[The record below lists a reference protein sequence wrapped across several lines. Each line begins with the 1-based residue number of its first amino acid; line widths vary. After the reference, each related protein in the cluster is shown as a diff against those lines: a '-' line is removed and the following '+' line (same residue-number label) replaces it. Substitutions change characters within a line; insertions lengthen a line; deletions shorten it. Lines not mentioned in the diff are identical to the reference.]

1 VSTPQPPREDSPAAQ
16 EVSLEAAA
24 EDPLEAAREALAR
37 ARTTARALGY
47 RPGAKAG
54 TRART
59 GLGERRSPTGTAAPR
74 DPQALGDEVERLV
87 AARGW
92 DAEVQ
97 VGSVVGRWPTIVG
110 HHVAAHVTPV
120 AFEGS
125 VLTVQADSTAWATQ
139 MTLLTSSV
147 LARIEA
153 EVAPDVV
160 TRIVVK
166 SPGGPSWR
174 KGRLRAPGPGP
185 RDTYG

>member
-1 VSTPQPPREDSPAAQ
+1 MSTPQPPREDPTAAQ
-16 EVSLEAAA
+16 DGPLEAAE
-24 EDPLEAAREALAR
+24 EDSLEAAREALAR
-37 ARTTARALGY
+37 ARTTARALGF
-47 RPGAKAG
+47 RPGARAG
-54 TRART
+54 RPRT

-110 HHVAAHVTPV
+110 DDVAAHVTPV

-139 MTLLTSSV
+139 MTLLASSV

-174 KGRLRAPGPGP
+174 KGRLRAQGPGP